1 MRHPSWRTLGLLAA
15 LLLPWS
21 APAAIA
27 AETPAA
33 KSPAQEFFRNLA
45 AHCGKSFEGK
55 VLFTT
60 SQDFEGKRLVAH
72 FSSCTDKELRIPF
85 QVGEDRS
92 RTWIVTLADDRVR
105 LKHDHRHA
113 DGTPD
118 EITNYGGDSA
128 GAGTPHRQTF
138 PADDF
143 TRKLIPRAVGNA
155 WTLEIDPQTQELRY
169 MLDRGDEKR
178 FRAAFDLAKPVEK

>member
-1 MRHPSWRTLGLLAA
+1 MRYTNWRMLGLLAA

-21 APAAIA
+21 ALAAIA
-27 AETPAA
+27 AEKPA
-33 KSPAQEFFRNLA
+33 SPAQEFFRNLA

-55 VLFTT
+55 VLLTT
-60 SQDFEGKRLVAH
+60 NKDYEGKRLVAH

-92 RTWIVTLADDRVR
+92 RTWIVTLFDGRVR
-105 LKHDHRHA
+105 LKHDHRHT

-118 EITNYGGDSA
+118 EITDYGGDSD
-128 GAGTPHRQTF
+128 GSGTPHRQTF

-143 TRKLIPRAVGNA
+143 TKKLIPAAVDNA
-155 WTLEIDPQTQELRY
+155 WTLEIDPQAQELRY

-178 FRAAFDLAKPVEK
+178 FRAAFDLSKPVEK